1 MVDLAQAF
9 IIFFL
14 VFFGISYAVTILIR
28 RTALRLDV
36 QDVPDLPRKIHAAP
50 RPKLGGAALYLT
62 FAIGLVVLTVGGFT
76 GEIAAG
82 RLVALVIGGVILII
96 GGALDDKYDLPAYV
110 QIIFPL
116 LAALVAVGSGIHIS
130 YITNPLGGA
139 IVLDQFKIGSYPV
152 LGSLVVLLWILGM
165 TYTTKFLDGMDG
177 LVSGISG
184 IAGLVIFGLSLA
196 PAVQQTTTAFLALLF
211 AAACFGFLPFN
222 FHPAKIFLG
231 EGGST
236 FTGFMIGVLAVI
248 SGGKIATAL
257 LVLGIPILDAVWV
270 IARRLWSR
278 ASPFVGDKQH
288 LHFRLL
294 DIGLSQ
300 RQAVLFLYLL
310 AAIFGGVAVF
320 LQSLGKLIALGV
332 LFAVMVA
339 VAITVVLLYRRN
351 HGPKA

>member
-1 MVDLAQAF
+1 MSDHVMEFVL
-9 IIFFL
+9 FFL
-14 VFFGISYAVTILIR
+14 TCFAISFILTGLTR
-28 RTALRLDV
+28 RLALFLRV
-36 QDVPDLPRKIHAAP
+36 HDVPNSLRKIHTTP
-50 RPKLGGAALYLT
+50 RPTLGGIALFLA
-62 FAIGLVVLTVGGFT
+62 FAVGLVLLAFAGLT
-76 GEIAAG
+76 GEIAG
-82 RLVALVIGGVILII
+82 PRLAAIIIGGAVLII

-116 LAALVAVGSGIHIS
+116 LAAIIAVGSGIHIS

-139 IVLDQFKIGSYPV
+139 IVLDQYKLGTFPIFGSA
-152 LGSLVVLLWILGM
+152 VVLLWILGM

-177 LVSGISG
+177 LVSGIAG

-196 PAVQQTTTAFLALLF
+196 PAVHQTTTAFVSLVF
-211 AAACFGFLPFN
+211 AAVCFGFLPFN
-222 FHPAKIFLG
+222 FSPAKIFLG

-270 IARRLWSR
+270 IVRRLVAR

-300 RQAVLFLYLL
+300 RQAVLFLYFL
-310 AAIFGGVAVF
+310 AAVFGGVAVF

-332 LFAVMVA
+332 LFSVMVV
-339 VAITVVLLYRRN
+339 VAIVVVVLYRRN
-351 HGPKA
+351 QRP